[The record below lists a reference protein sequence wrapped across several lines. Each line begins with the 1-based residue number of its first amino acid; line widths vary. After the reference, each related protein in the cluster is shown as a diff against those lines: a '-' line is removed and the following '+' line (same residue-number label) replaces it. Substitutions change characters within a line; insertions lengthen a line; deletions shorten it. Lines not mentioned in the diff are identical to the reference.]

1 MDPLRASGRGNRLAA
16 GVPSSAATGQPCPRC
31 QEPLWGIAEG
41 RWCSACGYRQTGS
54 AGWGVRPDAA
64 APSGAPRRKAGEW
77 SQVPRLVPRWA
88 WVMLGGVAVLGLMS
102 VNAGLLLPPG
112 SWQRAV
118 WTTTQVTVGLV
129 GLLLAQVAVCSWLG
143 DQRDGPPTLW
153 DLLMPDRVWR
163 VAIGRLP
170 ETRWAVCGAAWCV
183 TLIVCALVFVGGLT
197 YWLPK
202 KGETRA
208 TVHVAQ
214 LLDVKKEQTEP
225 EQAPAEAPAPPR
237 PAPAPRPEE
246 RPPDPKAETA
256 RCVVVGY
263 TVENDEVTSLVVARQ
278 EGGELRYA
286 GTVRP
291 RLTAEQRDELLKR
304 FGRLA
309 SSRPVFRD
317 FEKPVVWLKPE
328 LACEVE
334 HAGAADGPLL
344 KEPRF
349 KGLVEE
355 KKPATAPEK
364 KPQRGAPRI
373 SGN

>member
-1 MDPLRASGRGNRLAA
+1 
-16 GVPSSAATGQPCPRC
+16 
-31 QEPLWGIAEG
+31 
-41 RWCSACGYRQTGS
+41 
-54 AGWGVRPDAA
+54 
-64 APSGAPRRKAGEW
+64 
-77 SQVPRLVPRWA
+77 
-88 WVMLGGVAVLGLMS
+88 MLGGVAVVGLMS
-102 VNAGLLLPPG
+102 VNAGLLLPRA
-112 SWQRAV
+112 SRQRAV
-118 WTTTQVTVGLV
+118 WTTTQVVVGLV

-143 DQRDGPPTLW
+143 EQRNGPTLW

-163 VAIGRLP
+163 VAIRRLP

-183 TLIVCALVFVGGLT
+183 TLVVCALALVGGLT

-208 TVHVAQ
+208 TVHVAKA
-214 LLDVKKEQTEP
+214 LDLKKEQTEP
-225 EQAPAEAPAPPR
+225 EQAPADAPAPPR
-237 PAPAPRPEE
+237 PAAPRPEE
-246 RPPDPKAETA
+246 RAPEPKPETA
-256 RCVVVGY
+256 RCLVVGY
-263 TVENDEVTSLVVARQ
+263 TVENDEVASLVVARA
-278 EGGELRYA
+278 EGKELRYA

-291 RLTAEQRDELLKR
+291 RLTAEQRDDLLKR

-349 KGLVEE
+349 KGLVEPE
-355 KKPATAPEK
+355 KPDAAPAKKPLPG
-364 KPQRGAPRI
+364 PSRGEVK
-373 SGN
+373 

>member
-1 MDPLRASGRGNRLAA
+1 
-16 GVPSSAATGQPCPRC
+16 VPQ
-31 QEPLWGIAEG
+31 
-41 RWCSACGYRQTGS
+41 
-54 AGWGVRPDAA
+54 
-64 APSGAPRRKAGEW
+64 
-77 SQVPRLVPRWA
+77 LVPRWA
-88 WVMLGGVAVLGLMS
+88 WVLLGGVAVLGLMS
-102 VNAGLLLPPG
+102 VNAGLLLPPA

-118 WTTTQVTVGLV
+118 WTTTQVAVGVV

-143 DQRDGPPTLW
+143 EQRDGPTLW

-183 TLIVCALVFVGGLT
+183 TLIVCALAFVGGLT

-202 KGETRA
+202 KGATHA

-214 LLDVKKEQTEP
+214 ALDIKKEQTE
-225 EQAPAEAPAPPR
+225 EETAPAEAPVPPR

-246 RPPDPKAETA
+246 KAPASKMATA

-286 GTVRP
+286 GTIKP
-291 RLTAEQRDELLKR
+291 QLTSEQRDELLKW

-317 FEKPVVWLKPE
+317 FAQPVVWLKPQ
-328 LACEVE
+328 LTCEVE
-334 HAGAADGPLL
+334 HAGTGDGPLL

-355 KKPATAPEK
+355 KKPAAASKK
-364 KPQRGAPRI
+364 KPPQQTSRAG
-373 SGN
+373 GK

>member
-1 MDPLRASGRGNRLAA
+1 
-16 GVPSSAATGQPCPRC
+16 
-31 QEPLWGIAEG
+31 LWDIAEG

-54 AGWGVRPDAA
+54 KGWGLRPDAVERPA
-64 APSGAPRRKAGEW
+64 ARHKAGGEW
-77 SQVPRLVPRWA
+77 AEVPRLVPRWA
-88 WVMLGGVAVLGLMS
+88 WVMLGGVAVVGLMS
-102 VNAGLLLPPG
+102 VNAGMLLPPA

-118 WTTTQVTVGLV
+118 WTTTQIVVGVV

-143 DQRDGPPTLW
+143 EQRDQPTLW

-163 VAIGRLP
+163 VAVRRLP
-170 ETRWAVCGAAWCV
+170 ETRWAVCAAAWCV
-183 TLIVCALVFVGGLT
+183 TLIVCALAFVGGLT

-202 KGETRA
+202 KGDVRA
-208 TVHVAQ
+208 TVPVAKV
-214 LLDVKKEQTEP
+214 LDVKKEQVESEP
-225 EQAPAEAPAPPR
+225 APAPEPPPR

-246 RPPDPKAETA
+246 KAPAPKLPTA

-263 TVENDEVTSLVVARQ
+263 TVENDEVTSLVMARK
-278 EGGELRYA
+278 EGDQWSYV

-291 RLTAEQRDELLKR
+291 TLTPEQRDDLLKR

-309 SSRPVFRD
+309 SSRPVLRD
-317 FEKPVVWLKPE
+317 FTAPVVWLKPE

-349 KGLVEE
+349 KGLVEGE
-355 KKPATAPEK
+355 KPATARGK
-364 KPQRGAPRI
+364 KPLPGTSRG
-373 SGN
+373 GVK